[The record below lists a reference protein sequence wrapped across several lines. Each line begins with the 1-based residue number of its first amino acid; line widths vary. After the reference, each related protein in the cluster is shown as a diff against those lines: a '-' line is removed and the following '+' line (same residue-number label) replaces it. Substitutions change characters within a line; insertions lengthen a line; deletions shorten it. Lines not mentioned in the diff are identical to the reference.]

1 MTAHAHIRSVTR
13 MRNRRSV
20 RLLLGYII
28 QDRAKSSSLHE
39 PTPHSVYACSLTM
52 SKGKKA
58 SKTTPEAVGWD
69 EGLISAA
76 VQEVSSYVASGFCTG
91 RFVGRLS

>member
-1 MTAHAHIRSVTR
+1 M
-13 MRNRRSV
+13 
-20 RLLLGYII
+20 LLGYII
-28 QDRAKSSSLHE
+28 RDGSKSSSLHE
-39 PTPHSVYACSLTM
+39 PTPDSVYACSLTM

-76 VQEVSSYVASGFCTG
+76 VQEVYVASGFCTG
-91 RFVGRLS
+91 RFVPELVAAN